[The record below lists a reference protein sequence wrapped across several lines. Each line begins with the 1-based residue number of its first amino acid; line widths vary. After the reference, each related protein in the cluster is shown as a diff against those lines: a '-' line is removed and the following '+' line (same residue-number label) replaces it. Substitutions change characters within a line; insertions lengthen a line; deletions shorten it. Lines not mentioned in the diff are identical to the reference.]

1 MNNRKGIL
9 LILSM
14 IIIIMTAC
22 SNNAA
27 DDIPKNDTAQ
37 ISEETTAAEETTASR
52 LDDLGTNDFE
62 GREFRVLDA
71 NDHPDRHINMPAD
84 EQTGDIIND
93 ALYTRD
99 ALMEE
104 KYNLDIKYTQIS
116 MAVDACKV
124 LSSSVQAG
132 DAAYDMV
139 IGPLPGN
146 ALGASA
152 VNGVLMN
159 LIDVPYISL
168 EENWWSPLVY
178 NSLRLNNKLYYS
190 ASDISPSIYQG
201 SAALYLNKRIYNDYN
216 MTTDYY
222 GLVYDGKWTLNVLEE
237 ITKDMRIDIDNDGVY
252 KTTTDFFGF
261 IYELNTLST
270 DSFMIGAGI
279 DLIHVNK
286 EGKIEIDLMN
296 EKVLDTVTTLTRI
309 MEPYI
314 NDSDLYGLNKVSFKS
329 GLSFIMQHYT
339 ETALVHLRDME
350 DDYAILPNPKYD
362 ERQDT
367 YRSMLNSWVDAFI
380 AVPLTGDPEFSGF
393 VMEALAYYSYEN
405 IRPLVYTITFQDKL
419 TRDEDSVNM
428 LEIIFNTTCL
438 DFSDIYA
445 FGGIPNILHN
455 TIVNDKSFASE
466 YAAVEEK
473 MWTEVDKFIESW
485 G

>member
-1 MNNRKGIL
+1 MTKHIRIL

-14 IIIIMTAC
+14 IIIIITAC
-22 SNNAA
+22 ASNTS
-27 DDIPKNDTAQ
+27 DDPNQMGDDTTTAVTTP
-37 ISEETTAAEETTASR
+37 EETTVNR
-52 LDDLGTNDFE
+52 LDELGTNDFG
-62 GREFRVLDA
+62 GREFHIFDA
-71 NDHPDRHINMPAD
+71 NDHPDMHVNMPAD

-93 ALYTRD
+93 ALYIRD
-99 ALMEE
+99 AYMEE

-116 MAVDACKV
+116 MAADACRV
-124 LSSSVQAG
+124 LANAVQAG

-152 VNGVLMN
+152 VNGILMN
-159 LIDVPYISL
+159 LIDIPYISL

-178 NSLRLNNKLYYS
+178 NSLRLNNKLYYT
-190 ASDISPSIYQG
+190 ASDISPAIYQG
-201 SAALYLNKRIYNDYN
+201 IASLYLNKRIYADYN

-222 GLVYDGKWTLNVLEE
+222 GLVYDGKWTLDVLESM
-237 ITKDMRIDIDNDGVY
+237 TKDMRLDLDNDGVY
-252 KTTTDFFGF
+252 KMSKDFFGF
-261 IYELNTLST
+261 IYEPMTLAT
-270 DSFMIGAGI
+270 DSFLIGAGI

-286 EGKIEIDLMN
+286 EGKIEIDLVN
-296 EKVLDTVTTLTRI
+296 DKVLDTISTLSRL
-309 MEPYI
+309 MEPYV
-314 NDSDLYGLNKVSFKS
+314 NDADLYGLNRGSFKN
-329 GLSFIMQHYT
+329 GLSFIMQHYA

-350 DDYAILPNPKYD
+350 DDYAILPTPKYN
-362 ERQDT
+362 EQQET

-380 AVPLTGDPEFSGF
+380 AVPLTADPEFSGF
-393 VMEALAYYSYEN
+393 VMEALAYYSFTN

-445 FGGIPNILHN
+445 FGGIPNILFQA
-455 TIVNDKSFASE
+455 IVNDKPFASE
-466 YAAVEEK
+466 YAAAEEK
-473 MWTEVDKFIESW
+473 MWAEVDKFIESW